1 MKAGDSGRW
10 SCGDPQL
17 ATNQGPQQG
26 ASRDLPEQP
35 SGWRARRKRRSQIGI
50 FPLSPSQSP
59 NSHLKV
65 TGKTR
70 NFAAG
75 IKKTSS
81 HRGGVWGCSPVGMG
95 AFRTSLG

>member
-1 MKAGDSGRW
+1 MIPA
-10 SCGDPQL
+10 L

-26 ASRDLPEQP
+26 ASRDLLEQP
-35 SGWRARRKRRSQIGI
+35 SRVEGEEEEEISGI

-70 NFAAG
+70 NFPAG
-75 IKKTSS
+75 MEKTSS
-81 HRGGVWGCSPVGMG
+81 HRGGVWGWSPVGMG
-95 AFRTSLG
+95 AFQTFLG